1 MNSWDKIHEKAI
13 RIVSYLMA
21 ANEPDTDSLLKEEKE
36 IAERSKRIFQSS
48 DNLKSLESFD
58 HRRAYLKLV
67 KRNRAKTL
75 LRFSPYAAAILL
87 VAASLYFLL
96 TPQKQSNDSFETL
109 VSEIPI
115 ITPGEKKARLILDD
129 GREIDLEQT
138 QTQILEQNGSIVS
151 IDTSGVKYLSSA
163 TNMDPDI
170 IAYNTLDVPRGGEFF
185 LTLEDGTNVWLNA
198 GSKLRYPI
206 TFSKE
211 MRSVHLE
218 GEAYFEVSKDIT
230 RQFIVTTT
238 TGEITVLG
246 TSFNVKGYSE
256 DKMVYTTLAEGSV
269 SFRETGSKEYIIL
282 APGQQLSYNA
292 VTGSTEVQSVNIKN
306 YISWK
311 DKLFT
316 FEELTLEEIM
326 TNLSRWYDV
335 EVTYESNDLRKLLF
349 SGNLDKYSN
358 INAFFNLFEAGANI
372 RFEADN
378 KKIIIKKGNNVK

>member
-13 RIVSYLMA
+13 RIVSYLVA
-21 ANEPDTDSLLKEEKE
+21 GNEPDTDSLLKEDKE

-67 KRNRAKTL
+67 RRNRAKTL
-75 LRFSPYAAAILL
+75 LRYSPYAAAILL

-96 TPQKQSNDSFETL
+96 TPQKQSNNGIETL
-109 VSEIPI
+109 VSEIPV

-129 GREIDLEQT
+129 GREIDLEQS
-138 QTQILEQNGSIVS
+138 QTQVLEQNGSLVS
-151 IDTSGVKYLSSA
+151 IDTSGVKYLSS
-163 TNMDPDI
+163 TTIKDPDI
-170 IAYNTLDVPRGGEFF
+170 IVYNTLDVPRGGEYL
-185 LTLEDGTNVWLNA
+185 LTLEDGTKVWLNA
-198 GSKLRYPI
+198 GSKLRYPV

-211 MRSVHLE
+211 RRSVHLE

-230 RQFIVTTT
+230 RQFTVTTT

-256 DKMVYTTLAEGSV
+256 DKMIYTTLAEGSV
-269 SFRETGSKEYIIL
+269 SFREVGSTESIIL
-282 APGQQLSYNA
+282 APGQQLSYNT
-292 VTGSTEVQSVNIKN
+292 VTGSTELQSVNVKN

-316 FEELTLEEIM
+316 FEELSLEEIM
-326 TNLSRWYDV
+326 TTFSRWYDV

-358 INAFFNLFEAGANI
+358 INTFFKLFEAGANI

-378 KKIIIKKGNNVK
+378 KKIIIKKGTM